1 MKRQRFRLRK
11 GVIMNKEFLY
21 DLLSTGSVSGNE
33 TAVEKKIYD
42 YMQDKADCVAV
53 DELGNVTAAVNTASS
68 FRVLLAG
75 HADEIGLMVTAVGGD
90 GTLMVTNIG
99 GIYTTTYPGHK
110 VRIYTNKGVIYGAVA
125 NARSIAKNNELK
137 ASDLRIDI
145 GAKDKE
151 DALKYVELG
160 DTVTFDTDVR
170 ELLNDCIT
178 GRALDDRIGAYIV
191 MEALAKAKEKGASV
205 GCYAVS
211 TTGEETTGNG
221 AYFTSSRVKPNV
233 AIAVD
238 VTYTSDNCGISEAL
252 TGNIAVGKGPV
263 ICNNPSIHKKL
274 NRILRECAKKL
285 EMEIQ
290 TEAANGHTGT
300 DGDTMHRTGAGVPF
314 ALVSIPLRYMHNPDE
329 VGSLKDIQDCIDLL
343 AEFMCTLTEDTDL
356 RPF

>member
-1 MKRQRFRLRK
+1 
-11 GVIMNKEFLY
+11 MNKEFLY

-33 TAVEKKIYD
+33 TVLEKKIYD
-42 YMQDKADCVAV
+42 YMQDKADEVTV
-53 DELGNVTAAVNTASS
+53 DELGNVTAAINTSS
-68 FRVLLAG
+68 PFKVLYAG
-75 HADEIGLMVTAVGGD
+75 HADEIGLMVTAIGSD

-99 GIYTTTYPGHK
+99 GVYATTYPGHK
-110 VRIYTNKGVIYGAVA
+110 ARIYTEKGIIYGAVA
-125 NARSIAKNNELK
+125 NARSIAKNTDLK

-151 DALKYVELG
+151 DALKYVSLG
-160 DTVTFDTDVR
+160 DPITFDTDVR
-170 ELLNDCIT
+170 ELVNDCIT
-178 GRALDDRIGAYIV
+178 GRALDDRLGAFIV
-191 MEALAKAKEKGASV
+191 MEALAKAKTLGASV

-221 AYFTSSRVKPNV
+221 AFFTASRVRPNI

-252 TGNIAVGKGPV
+252 TGDIAVGKGPV

-274 NRILRECAKKL
+274 NSLLLDCAKKL
-285 EMEIQ
+285 NMDVQI
-290 TEAANGHTGT
+290 EAANGRTGT
-300 DGDTMHRTGAGVPF
+300 DGDTMHRTGIGVPF

-343 AEFMCTLTEDTDL
+343 AEFFAACTEDMNL
-356 RPF
+356 KPF